1 MLKTTLIFLFAT
13 IALISCQQD
22 SGDAQYMNEIVK
34 HRTQKDSLLRF
45 GEKAP
50 FRKNPNFSGLNYF
63 DPNPEFKIK
72 AKATYFPNPEPVQ
85 MASTTN
91 RKPVYLKWV
100 EYQFNINL
108 QELKL
113 TGYIHPEHTEEVFIP
128 FRDLTN
134 GASTYGG
141 GRYLN
146 LPIHTED
153 SVWLDFNKCYHPYC
167 HYDTGYSCPLVP
179 VENKLEVSIP
189 AGEKK
194 YK

>member
-1 MLKTTLIFLFAT
+1 MLNYLLTLLFAT
-13 IALISCQQD
+13 VFLVSCQQKTHD
-22 SGDAQYMNEIVK
+22 KQYLSEIVMY
-34 HRTQKDSLLRF
+34 RAQKDSSVRF

-50 FRKNPNFSGLNYF
+50 FRKNPNFRGLNYF
-63 DPNPEFKIK
+63 EPNPEFKVR
-72 AKATYFPNPEPVQ
+72 AKATYFTNPEPVQ

-100 EYQFNINL
+100 VYSFQINL
-108 QELKL
+108 QEINL
-113 TGYIHPEHTEEVFIP
+113 TGYLHPEHDKEVFIP

-134 GASTYGG
+134 GESTYGG

-146 LPIHTED
+146 IPVHTED
-153 SVWLDFNKCYHPYC
+153 SVWLDFNKSYHPYC

-179 VENKLEVSIP
+179 VENKLDVAIT